1 MTLWE
6 LLVFAAPQAVPLAML
21 VFLLVAAA
29 LRDRNAAA
37 GLRAAFPIA
46 LVGLYVGAAFL
57 GFYTCVGWYSD
68 RLAYPAIPP
77 LLIAAGVVAATM
89 AGRMELRR
97 RQTLAFGCAG
107 VALANLVWV
116 VAKNGPWS

>member
-6 LLVFAAPQAVPLAML
+6 LLVFAAPQALPLAML
-21 VFLLVAAA
+21 VVLLGLAA

-68 RLAYPAIPP
+68 RLAYPAVPP
-77 LLIAAGVVAATM
+77 LLITAGIVAATM
-89 AGRMELRR
+89 ADRMAPRR
-97 RQTLAFGCAG
+97 RQTLAYGCVG
-107 VALANLVWV
+107 LALANLVWV
-116 VAKNGPWS
+116 VVKDGPWS